1 MVKKFLLVYSE
12 KQEIKAVVIDDD
24 LMVTTVLKKMLS
36 DAKIKAVAFQ
46 SDITAKEYLLKE
58 NVDII
63 LTDLQI
69 ANVSGI
75 DFIKEIK
82 AFDNENAS
90 KPIIAITGDASINEA
105 DLQNIQAQEIIIKP
119 VNKEELFSK
128 LLKILSEE

>member
-1 MVKKFLLVYSE
+1 M
-12 KQEIKAVVIDDD
+12 
-24 LMVTTVLKKMLS
+24 KKMLS
-36 DAKIKAVAFQ
+36 EVKFKVAAFQ
-46 SDITAKEYLLKE
+46 SDITAKEYLQKE
-58 NVDII
+58 NIDII

-82 AFDNENAS
+82 AMNNKNAS
-90 KPIIAITGDASINEA
+90 KPIIAITGDASINEG

-128 LLKILSEE
+128 LLKILQENK

>member
-1 MVKKFLLVYSE
+1 M
-12 KQEIKAVVIDDD
+12 
-24 LMVTTVLKKMLS
+24 
-36 DAKIKAVAFQ
+36 
-46 SDITAKEYLLKE
+46 
-58 NVDII
+58 
-63 LTDLQI
+63 QI